1 MKKITFMTMAMVSAM
16 TAGTAMTFASCS
28 EASGLKTLIS
38 TDNDSYVVTEG
49 KIVKQYRKVGKFI
62 SVRIEGS
69 PTVKF
74 VQGDKHEVIVQGTKE
89 YVDKIKIVVEGNKLV
104 VGLKNNISFN
114 IFKNRSDR
122 KNLVVYVTSP
132 DLVGV
137 ELAGSGDFICK
148 GPIDTDRLN
157 IQVNGSGDVDFEGHV
172 ICDKLNVQMAGSGD
186 VDIMHVD
193 AIESA
198 MQLVG
203 SGDIE
208 VKQKNVEH
216 TKIQLI
222 GSGDI
227 KVSFDNC
234 KDVESSLAGSGD
246 VTLKGNI
253 TGRLNKATA
262 GSGDYIIE
270 LRK

>member
-1 MKKITFMTMAMVSAM
+1 MAMVSAM

-186 VDIMHVD
+186 VDIMNVD
-193 AIESA
+193 AIESEL
-198 MQLVG
+198 QLVG

-253 TGRLNKATA
+253 TGRLNKAKA

>member
-1 MKKITFMTMAMVSAM
+1 MKKITFMTVAMASALTAGSAM
-16 TAGTAMTFASCS
+16 TLASCS
-28 EASGLKTLIS
+28 EAGSLKTSIS
-38 TDNDSYVVTEG
+38 TDNDRYVVTEG
-49 KIVKQYRKVGKFI
+49 KIVKQYLKVGKFI

-89 YVDKIKIVVEGNKLV
+89 YVDKIKMVVEGNKLV
-104 VGLKNNISFN
+104 VGFKNNISFN
-114 IFKNRSDR
+114 FFKNNR
-122 KNLVVYVTSP
+122 KKYMPVLYVTSP

-137 ELAGSGDFICK
+137 ELAGSGDFISD

-157 IQVNGSGDVDFEGHV
+157 VELAGSGDVDFNGSVICDDLNVELNGSGDVDF
-172 ICDKLNVQMAGSGD
+172 KNVETITSSLRL
-186 VDIMHVD
+186 I
-193 AIESA
+193 
-198 MQLVG
+198 G
-203 SGDIE
+203 SGDID
-208 VKQKNVEH
+208 VKQKNVER

-227 KVSFDNC
+227 KVACDNC
-234 KDVESSLAGSGD
+234 RDVESSIAGSGD

-253 TGRLNKATA
+253 TGRLDKSKA
-262 GSGDYIIE
+262 GSGDYNIE

>member
-1 MKKITFMTMAMVSAM
+1 MAMVSALI
-16 TAGTAMTFASCS
+16 AGTAMTFASCS
-28 EASGLKTLIS
+28 EAGSLKTSIS
-38 TDNDSYVVTEG
+38 TDNDRYVVTEG
-49 KIVKQYRKVGKFI
+49 KIVKQYLKVGKFI

-89 YVDKIKIVVEGNKLV
+89 YVDKIKTVVEGNKLV
-104 VGLKNNISFN
+104 IGLKSNISFN
-114 IFKNRSDR
+114 IFKNRSNR

-137 ELAGSGDFICK
+137 ELAGSGDFISQ
-148 GPIDTDRLN
+148 GPIDTDCLD

-186 VDIMHVD
+186 VDIVNVE
-193 AIESA
+193 ALTSEL
-198 MQLVG
+198 QLVG

-253 TGRLNKATA
+253 TGRLNKAKA

>member
-1 MKKITFMTMAMVSAM
+1 MAMVSAM
-16 TAGTAMTFASCS
+16 TAGTAMTFVSCS
-28 EASGLKTLIS
+28 EAGSLKTSIS

-89 YVDKIKIVVEGNKLV
+89 YVDKIKMVVEGNKLV

-186 VDIMHVD
+186 VDIMNVD
-193 AIESA
+193 AIESEL
-198 MQLVG
+198 QLVG

-253 TGRLNKATA
+253 TGRLNKAKA

>member
-1 MKKITFMTMAMVSAM
+1 MKKITFLTMTMVSALI
-16 TAGTAMTFASCS
+16 AGTAMTFASCS
-28 EASGLKTLIS
+28 EAGNLKTLIS

-49 KIVKQYRKVGKFI
+49 NIVKQYRKVDKFI

-74 VQGDKHEVIVQGTKE
+74 VQGDKHEVFVQGTKE

-114 IFKNRSDR
+114 IFKNRSNR

-137 ELAGSGDFICK
+137 ELAGSGDFISQ
-148 GPIDTDRLN
+148 GPIDTDCLD
-157 IQVNGSGDVDFEGHV
+157 IQVNGSGDVDFEGNV

-186 VDIMHVD
+186 VDIVNVE
-193 AIESA
+193 ALASEL
-198 MQLVG
+198 QLVG

-253 TGRLNKATA
+253 TGRLNKAKA